1 MPEEALKKEDAG
13 EYAMQKDDGMRLIY
27 GDEDEEE

>member
-1 MPEEALKKEDAG
+1 MSEDALKKEVVG
-13 EYAMQKDDGMRLIY
+13 EYAMQKDDELRLEY